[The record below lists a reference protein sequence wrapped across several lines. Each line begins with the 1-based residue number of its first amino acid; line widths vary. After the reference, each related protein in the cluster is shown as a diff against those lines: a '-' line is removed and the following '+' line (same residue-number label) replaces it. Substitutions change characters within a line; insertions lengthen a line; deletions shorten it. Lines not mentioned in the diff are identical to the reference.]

1 MENVKTIL
9 ENKVEI
15 PVLLRKKQNW
25 YIVPT
30 LSSPKT
36 VFVDDVGVLLYMHRQ
51 LVYINNN
58 TIINVE
64 YIDTVLSNIVKEYI
78 VIEGKMYIISPKYM
92 LLLRHLLKERYP
104 SIYASINNHTK
115 GIYLRGIN
123 SKTRIDIENIECLIR
138 KSTQTIIFY
147 KDGTTSYF
155 YETLKY
161 FNENILKRETFIKIR
176 RDCIVNIKHINNF
189 KIDKRNKTGE
199 IYVKS
204 QILSISRR
212 NLTLFKKTWENS
224 TFA

>member
-1 MENVKTIL
+1 MENIKTIL
-9 ENKVEI
+9 DKKVEI

-30 LSSPKT
+30 LSNPKT
-36 VFVDDVGVLLYMHRQ
+36 VVDDIGVLLYMHRQ
-51 LVYINNN
+51 LVYINKN

-104 SIYASINNHTK
+104 SIYACINNHTK
-115 GIYLRGIN
+115 GTYLRGGN
-123 SKTRIDIENIECLIR
+123 SKIRIDIENIECLIR

-176 RDCIVNIKHINNF
+176 RDCIVNIQHINNF

-199 IYVKS
+199 IYIKS

-212 NLTLFKKTWENS
+212 NLTLFKKTWESS

>member
-1 MENVKTIL
+1 MENPKKIL
-9 ENKVEI
+9 DKKVEI

-25 YIVPT
+25 YMISS
-30 LSSPKT
+30 LSSPKA
-36 VFVDDVGVLLYMHRQ
+36 VFVDDIGVLLYMHRQ
-51 LVYINNN
+51 LVYINKD

-64 YIDTVLSNIVKEYI
+64 YIDTVLSNLVKEYV
-78 VIEGKMYIISPKYM
+78 VIEGKMYIISSKYM
-92 LLLRHLLKERYP
+92 LLLKHLLKERYP
-104 SIYASINNHTK
+104 SIYACINNHTK
-115 GIYLRGIN
+115 GTYLRGGN

-161 FNENILKRETFIKIR
+161 FSENILKRGTFIKVR
-176 RDCIVNIKHINNF
+176 RDCIVNLQYINSF

-199 IYVKS
+199 IYIKS

-212 NLTLFKKTWENS
+212 NLTLFKKTWQNS